1 MDFFDLASDLD
12 SKLGGNSDFSKKS
25 LHLKYELK
33 RQDIEIVTNEYSR
46 FEMHKG
52 KYNSVENLG
61 DLTDIDKME
70 YISSVLGN
78 VIFELIPKDIQK
90 GGKNILVVGLGNRGI
105 VADSLGSKV
114 VDKIIV
120 TRHNFETVKTEISGN
135 ISSISAFCPNVSG
148 ITGIDSK
155 EMIFAVI
162 DKIKPDMLIVV
173 DSLISQDLDN
183 LMNVVQVNNVGITPA
198 SYKTTVGICGL
209 SQETLGIPVIALGV
223 PLVAS
228 CNRFLTSCGDNL
240 VITSRNIDMR
250 IGKIADVVA
259 YSINLALNK
268 FLTFDDVYDC
278 VR

>member
-1 MDFFDLASDLD
+1 MEFFDLASDLD
-12 SKLGGNSDFSKKS
+12 KKLGGDTDFTKKEFN
-25 LHLKYELK
+25 LKYELK
-33 RQDIEIVTNEYSR
+33 RQDIEIVTEEYLKY
-46 FEMHKG
+46 EMHKG

-61 DLTDIDKME
+61 DLTDVAKLE
-70 YISSVLGN
+70 YASSVIGN
-78 VIFELIPKDIQK
+78 VIFELIPKEIQK

-105 VADSLGSKV
+105 VADSLGAKV

-120 TRHNFETVKTEISGN
+120 TRHNFETVKTEISAN

-162 DKIKPDMLIVV
+162 DKIKPDMVIVV
-173 DSLISQDLDN
+173 DSLISRDLDN
-183 LMNVVQVNNVGITPA
+183 IMNVVQVNNVGITPA
-198 SYKTTVGICGL
+198 SYKITEGYCGL
-209 SQETLGIPVIALGV
+209 SETTLGIPVIALGV

-228 CNRFLTSCGDNL
+228 CNRFLSSCGDNL

-250 IGKIADVVA
+250 IGKIADLVA

-268 FLTFDDVYDC
+268 FLTFDDVFEC